1 MGDQSSNKRPRATCC
16 SSGAICCLAIAF
28 VGLFVVA
35 GIIRVMFAKTHAM
48 PVPPPD
54 ETRVGFRVN
63 VAHAKYFAG
72 RLREDKKLQ
81 AHLRRAVAQAQGV
94 DEASLG
100 MPIVT
105 IEGSHQHDVSDPAS
119 SIHASESA
127 GDVAGDVH
135 IEFQE
140 PMSRHL
146 GRSKSVESSQAAL
159 QNLGRAVQAE
169 FPSEVRS
176 AKPTV
181 VSDLTARCFINVTM
195 GSTLC
200 QGLLSTAL
208 HVEQDMIQRLIMR
221 ELPKWVSNVSVGY
234 ELNEVVLQPTVRIS
248 TEELRAAFGSEPEH
262 RLRCTFE
269 KWVGSS
275 MTKATDLFGKY
286 SGGRC
291 VDKAGAVHCHAVQ
304 GPGSSG
310 ERATPCRTSDV
321 LPTHMSFQ
329 PI

>member
-1 MGDQSSNKRPRATCC
+1 MLGDQSSGKRQRVFCC
-16 SSGAICCLAIAF
+16 SSGSICCLAIAF

-35 GIIRVMFAKTHAM
+35 GMLRVMFAKGHAM
-48 PVPPPD
+48 PVPPPN

-63 VAHAKYFAG
+63 VAHANDFAR

-81 AHLRRAVAQAQGV
+81 AHLRAAVAQAQGV
-94 DEASLG
+94 NEASLG

-105 IEGSHQHDVSDPAS
+105 VDGLRQHDVSAPFS
-119 SIHASESA
+119 SA
-127 GDVAGDVH
+127 GDVAGDVR
-135 IEFQE
+135 IEFQDH
-140 PMSRHL
+140 MSKHL
-146 GRSKSVESSQAAL
+146 GRSRKSQDAL
-159 QNLGRAVQAE
+159 QKMSREVQEE

-176 AKPTV
+176 AKPTL
-181 VSDLTARCFINVTM
+181 VSDLATTCFVNVTL

-200 QGLLSTAL
+200 QGLLGTAL

-234 ELNEVVLQPTVRIS
+234 ELNQVVLQPTVRIS

-269 KWVGSS
+269 KWMGSS
-275 MTKATDLFGKY
+275 MTKAADLFGKY

-291 VDKAGAVHCHAVQ
+291 VGTAGIAHCHAVQ
-304 GPGSSG
+304 GPGSSA
-310 ERATPCRTSDV
+310 EKATPCRPSDV
-321 LPTHMSFQ
+321 LPTHMSLQ